1 MLSRGSHGRVLLPG
15 SSVSS
20 LQLRSYK
27 LAGLFSRLTPAAG
40 FSEKHRRSPL
50 RHSFYT
56 RPRGRY
62 WIVALFYHIRMKKV
76 KRKFYFFTRVLFRGI
91 FPAGLRAPGRR
102 LHRPSGRS
110 ALPNDASQVGPTR
123 PHTPRVLFVR
133 TKSTQ
138 KGAGGVPPVPQ
149 NIRGFFGHALQV
161 KSCGTP

>member
-15 SSVSS
+15 SPVSS

-76 KRKFYFFTRVLFRGI
+76 KRKFYFFMRVLFRGI

-110 ALPNDASQVGPTR
+110 ALPNDGAKWGLRGPT
-123 PHTPRVLFVR
+123 PRGYFLYA
-133 TKSTQ
+133 Q
-138 KGAGGVPPVPQ
+138 KVPKKALGGKPGLS
-149 NIRGFFGHALQV
+149 NAIAYKIRKKL
-161 KSCGTP
+161 